1 MLNIALFGAP
11 GAGKGTQSKKI
22 IEKYNL
28 VYLSTGDILR
38 HEIAKDTEI
47 GQKAKGIIAHGG
59 LVPDDLI
66 VQIIEDHIKMNPEAN
81 GFLFDGFPRTMVQAY
96 ILEGLLMKLNTELT
110 CMISLE
116 VPREMLRER
125 LINRSKIGGRSDDS
139 AEVVEYRLK
148 EYDDKTIPVAKFY
161 QEKNIYYGVNG
172 VGEVHDV
179 FSRIDHTIESAL
191 KETLLNVVLIGRPG
205 GGKGSQGNLLAK
217 KFNLVYIS
225 TGHLLRNQI
234 KNNTELGKIVAP
246 FLETGL
252 NVPDEIIIQMLENE
266 IKHHPTAKGFIFKGF
281 PRTIVQAYILDGMLL
296 RMKTSVSIAI
306 NLDVPMLECFK
317 RLSERSKTDR
327 KRSYDSNTDLI
338 IQRMEEYEMH
348 TKPVIEFYKKQRKFT
363 TVSGIGNKEE
373 INKNLSFVIEKGF
386 KKIR

>member
-22 IEKYNL
+22 IDKYNL

-38 HEIAKDTEI
+38 REIERDTDI
-47 GQKAKGIIAHGG
+47 GQKAKGVIAKGG

-66 VQIIEDHIKMNPEAN
+66 VQIIEENITMNPEAN
-81 GFLFDGFPRTMVQAY
+81 GFLFDGFPRTMVQSY

-110 CMISLE
+110 CMISLD
-116 VPREMLRER
+116 VPRTMLKER
-125 LINRSKIGGRSDDS
+125 LLNRAITSGRVDDS
-139 AEVVEYRLK
+139 EKVIEFRLK
-148 EYDDKTIPVAKFY
+148 EYDDKTTPVAKFY
-161 QEKNIYYGVNG
+161 QEKNIYYGVDG
-172 VGEVHDV
+172 VGDMDEV
-179 FSRIDHTIESAL
+179 FSRVDHTIESAL
-191 KETLLNVVLIGRPG
+191 KESLLNVVLIGRPG
-205 GGKGSQGNLLAK
+205 GGKGSQGNLLSK
-217 KFNLVYIS
+217 KYNLVYIS
-225 TGHLLRNQI
+225 SGHLLRNEI
-234 KNNTELGKIVAP
+234 KHNTELGKEVAP
-246 FLETGL
+246 YLETGL
-252 NVPDEIIIQMLENE
+252 NVPDELIIQMLESE

-317 RLSERSKTDR
+317 RLSARSKTV
-327 KRSYDSNTDLI
+327 KSRSYDSKTDLI

-348 TKPVIEFYKKQRKFT
+348 TKPVTEFYKKQKKFI
-363 TVSGIGNKEE
+363 TVSGTGDEKV
-373 INKNLSFVIEKGF
+373 INENLSMVIEKWF

>member
-22 IEKYNL
+22 IDKYNL

-38 HEIAKDTEI
+38 REIERETEV
-47 GQKAKGIIAHGG
+47 GNKAKSIIARGE

-66 VQIIEDHIKMNPEAN
+66 VQIIEENIKTNPDAN

-116 VPREMLRER
+116 VPRKMLKDR
-125 LINRSKIGGRSDDS
+125 LLNRAKSSGRADDTEAVINF
-139 AEVVEYRLK
+139 RLK
-148 EYDDKTIPVAKFY
+148 EYDNKTIPVAKFY
-161 QEKNIYYGVNG
+161 QEKSIYYGVDG
-172 VGEVHDV
+172 VGELDDV
-179 FSRIDHTIESAL
+179 FKRIDHSIETAL

-225 TGHLLRNQI
+225 TGHLLRNEI
-234 KNNTELGKIVAP
+234 KKGTTLGKQVVP
-246 FLETGL
+246 YLETGL
-252 NVPDEIIIQMLENE
+252 NVTDEIIIHMLENE
-266 IKHHPTAKGFIFKGF
+266 IKLHPTAKGFIFKGF
-281 PRTIVQAYILDGMLL
+281 PRTIVQAYILDGMLM

-317 RLSERSKTDR
+317 RLSARSKTDR
-327 KRSYDSNTDLI
+327 KRTYDSNTDLI
-338 IQRMEEYEMH
+338 IQRMEEYEMQ
-348 TKPVIEFYKKQRKFT
+348 TKPVTDYYKKQRKFT
-363 TVSGIGNKEE
+363 TVSGLGDKNE
-373 INKNLSFVIEKGF
+373 INNQLSAEIEKWF

>member
-38 HEIAKDTEI
+38 REIERETEI
-47 GQKAKGIIAHGG
+47 GNKAKSIIARGE

-66 VQIIEDHIKMNPEAN
+66 VQIIEENIQTNPEAN

-96 ILEGLLMKLNTELT
+96 ILEGLLMKLNTALT

-116 VPREMLRER
+116 VPRKMLKER
-125 LINRSKIGGRSDDS
+125 LLNRAKSSGRLDDT
-139 AEVVEYRLK
+139 EDVIDFRLK
-148 EYDDKTIPVAKFY
+148 EYDNKTIPVAKFY
-161 QEKNIYYGVNG
+161 QEKTIYYGVDG
-172 VGEVHDV
+172 VGELSDV
-179 FSRIDHTIESAL
+179 FKRIDQNIETAI

-217 KFNLVYIS
+217 KFNLIYIS
-225 TGHLLRNQI
+225 TGHLLRNEI
-234 KNNTELGKIVAP
+234 KNKTSIGKLVVP
-246 FLETGL
+246 YLETGL
-252 NVPDEIIIQMLENE
+252 IVPDEIIIQLLENK
-266 IKHHPTAKGFIFKGF
+266 IKLHPNAKGFIFKGF

-306 NLDVPMLECFK
+306 NLEVPMLECFK
-317 RLSERSKTDR
+317 RLSARSKTDQ
-327 KRSYDSNTDLI
+327 KRTYDSHTDLI
-338 IQRMEEYEMH
+338 IQRMEEYETQ
-348 TKPVIEFYKKQRKFT
+348 TKPVTEYYKKQRKFT
-363 TVSGIGNKEE
+363 TVSGIGDKEE
-373 INKNLSFVIEKGF
+373 INNHLSAEIEKWF

>member
-11 GAGKGTQSKKI
+11 GAGKGTQSKQI

-38 HEIAKDTEI
+38 REIERDTDI
-47 GQKAKGIIAHGG
+47 GQKAKGVIAKGG

-66 VQIIEDHIKMNPEAN
+66 VQIIEENIKTNPEAN

-116 VPREMLRER
+116 VPRENLKNR
-125 LINRSKIGGRSDDS
+125 LLNRSKTSGRSDDT
-139 AEVVEYRLK
+139 EKVIDFRLK
-148 EYDDKTIPVAKFY
+148 EYEDKTIPVAKFY
-161 QEKNIYYGVNG
+161 QEKNIYYGVDG
-172 VGEVHDV
+172 VGELENV
-179 FSRIDHTIESAL
+179 FSRIDNAIESAL

-217 KFNLVYIS
+217 KFNLIYIS
-225 TGHLLRNQI
+225 TGHLLRAEI
-234 KNNTELGKIVAP
+234 KNNTELGKQVAP
-246 FLETGL
+246 FLQTGL

-317 RLSERSKTDR
+317 RLSARSKTER
-327 KRSYDSNTDLI
+327 RRSYDSDTDLI
-338 IQRMEEYEMH
+338 IQRMEEYENH

-363 TVSGIGNKEE
+363 SVSGIGEKEE
-373 INKNLSFVIEKGF
+373 INNNLSSVIEKWF

>member
-22 IEKYNL
+22 IDKYNL
-28 VYLSTGDILR
+28 VYLSTGEILR
-38 HEIAKDTEI
+38 REIERDTEI
-47 GQKAKGIIAHGG
+47 GNKAKSIIARGE

-66 VQIIEDHIKMNPEAN
+66 VQIIEDNIKMNPDAN

-96 ILEGLLMKLNTELT
+96 ILEGLLMKLNTELS

-116 VPREMLRER
+116 VPRDQLKER
-125 LINRSKIGGRSDDS
+125 LLFRAESSNRMDDTE
-139 AEVVEYRLK
+139 AVIDFRLK
-148 EYDDKTIPVAKFY
+148 EYDEKTTPVAKFY
-161 QEKNIYYGVNG
+161 QEKNIYYEING
-172 VGEVHDV
+172 VGELDIV
-179 FSRIDHTIESAL
+179 FDRINHAIETAL

-205 GGKGSQGNLLAK
+205 GGKGSQGHLLAK

-225 TGHLLRNQI
+225 TGHLLRNEI
-234 KNNTELGKIVAP
+234 KNKTELGEKVAP
-246 FLETGL
+246 YLETGL
-252 NVPDEIIIQMLENE
+252 NVPDEIIIHMLEDE
-266 IKHHPTAKGFIFKGF
+266 IKLHPSAKGFIFKGF

-317 RLSERSKTDR
+317 RLSARSKTD
-327 KRSYDSNTDLI
+327 KRRAYDFNTDLI
-338 IQRMEEYEMH
+338 IRRMEEYETQ
-348 TKPVIEFYKKQRKFT
+348 TKPVTEYYKKQRKFT
-363 TVSGIGNKEE
+363 TVSGLGEKLE
-373 INKNLSFVIEKGF
+373 INEYLSTVIEKWF

>member
-11 GAGKGTQSKKI
+11 GAGKGTQSKQI

-38 HEIAKDTEI
+38 REIERDTDI
-47 GQKAKGIIAHGG
+47 GQKAKGIIAKGG

-66 VQIIEDHIKMNPEAN
+66 VQIIEENIKTNPEAN

-116 VPREMLRER
+116 VPHEKLKNR
-125 LINRSKIGGRSDDS
+125 LLNRSKTSGRPDDT
-139 AEVVEYRLK
+139 EKVIDFRLK
-148 EYDDKTIPVAKFY
+148 EYQDKTIPVAKFY
-161 QEKNIYYGVNG
+161 QEKNIYYGVDG
-172 VGEVHDV
+172 VGELENV
-179 FSRIDHTIESAL
+179 FSRIDHAIESAL

-225 TGHLLRNQI
+225 TGHLLRAEI
-234 KNNTELGKIVAP
+234 KNNTELGKQVAP
-246 FLETGL
+246 YLKTGL

-266 IKHHPTAKGFIFKGF
+266 IKLHPTAKGFIFKGF

-317 RLSERSKTDR
+317 RLSARSKTER
-327 KRSYDSNTDLI
+327 RRSYDSDTDLI
-338 IQRMEEYEMH
+338 IQRMEEYENH

-363 TVSGIGNKEE
+363 SVSGIGEKEE
-373 INKNLSFVIEKGF
+373 INNNLSSVIEKWF

>member
-28 VYLSTGDILR
+28 VYLSTGEILR
-38 HEIAKDTEI
+38 HEIEHDTEI
-47 GQKAKGIIAHGG
+47 GNKAKSIIARGE
-59 LVPDDLI
+59 LVPDELI
-66 VQIIEDHIKMNPEAN
+66 VQIIEEHIKTNPDAN

-116 VPREMLRER
+116 VPRETLKER
-125 LINRSKIGGRSDDS
+125 LLNRSKLSHRLDDTQ
-139 AEVVEYRLK
+139 AVIEYRLK
-148 EYDDKTIPVAKFY
+148 EYDEKTIPVAKFY
-161 QEKNIYYGVNG
+161 KEKNIYYGIDG
-172 VGEVHDV
+172 IGELDEV
-179 FSRIDHTIESAL
+179 FDRINHSIEAAL

-205 GGKGSQGNLLAK
+205 CGKGSQGHLLAK
-217 KFNLVYIS
+217 KFNLAYIS
-225 TGHLLRNQI
+225 TGHLLRDEI
-234 KNNTELGKIVAP
+234 KNNTELGKMVAP
-246 FLETGL
+246 YLETGL
-252 NVPDEIIIQMLENE
+252 NVPDEIIIQMLERE
-266 IKHHPTAKGFIFKGF
+266 IKLHPTAKGFIFKGF

-317 RLSERSKTDR
+317 RLSARSKTDR
-327 KRSYDSNTDLI
+327 ARTYDSNTDLI
-338 IQRMEEYEMH
+338 IRRMEEYETQ
-348 TKPVIEFYKKQRKFT
+348 TKPVTEYYKKQRKYT
-363 TVSGIGNKEE
+363 TVSSLGDKLE
-373 INKNLSFVIEKGF
+373 INEHLSNVIEKWF

>member
-11 GAGKGTQSKKI
+11 GAGKGTQSKQI

-38 HEIAKDTEI
+38 REIERDTDI
-47 GQKAKGIIAHGG
+47 GQKAKGVIAKGG

-66 VQIIEDHIKMNPEAN
+66 VQIIEENIKTNPEAN

-116 VPREMLRER
+116 VPRENLKNR
-125 LINRSKIGGRSDDS
+125 LLNRSKTSGRSDDT
-139 AEVVEYRLK
+139 EKVIDFRLK
-148 EYDDKTIPVAKFY
+148 EYEDKTIPVAKFY
-161 QEKNIYYGVNG
+161 QEKNIYYGVDG
-172 VGEVHDV
+172 VGELENV
-179 FSRIDHTIESAL
+179 FSRIDNAIESAL

-217 KFNLVYIS
+217 KFNLIYIS
-225 TGHLLRNQI
+225 TGHLLRAEI
-234 KNNTELGKIVAP
+234 KNNTELGKQVAP
-246 FLETGL
+246 FLQTGL

-317 RLSERSKTDR
+317 RLSARSKTER
-327 KRSYDSNTDLI
+327 RRSYDSDTDLI
-338 IQRMEEYEMH
+338 IQRMEEYENH

-363 TVSGIGNKEE
+363 SVSGIGKKEE
-373 INKNLSFVIEKGF
+373 INNNLSSVIEKWF

>member
-22 IEKYNL
+22 IDKYNL

-38 HEIAKDTEI
+38 REIERETEV
-47 GQKAKGIIAHGG
+47 GNKAKSIIARGE

-66 VQIIEDHIKMNPEAN
+66 VQIIEENIKTNPDAN

-116 VPREMLRER
+116 VPRKMLKDR
-125 LINRSKIGGRSDDS
+125 LLNRAKSSGRADDTEAVINF
-139 AEVVEYRLK
+139 RLK
-148 EYDDKTIPVAKFY
+148 EYDNKTIPVAKFY
-161 QEKNIYYGVNG
+161 QEKSIYYGVDG
-172 VGEVHDV
+172 VGELDDV
-179 FSRIDHTIESAL
+179 FKRIDHSIETAL

-225 TGHLLRNQI
+225 TGHLLRNEI
-234 KNNTELGKIVAP
+234 KKGTTLGKQVVP
-246 FLETGL
+246 YLETGL
-252 NVPDEIIIQMLENE
+252 NVPDEIIIHMLENE
-266 IKHHPTAKGFIFKGF
+266 IKLHPTAKGFIFKGF
-281 PRTIVQAYILDGMLL
+281 PRTIVQAYILDGMLM

-317 RLSERSKTDR
+317 RLSARSKTDR
-327 KRSYDSNTDLI
+327 KRTYDSNTDLI
-338 IQRMEEYEMH
+338 IQRMEEYEMQ
-348 TKPVIEFYKKQRKFT
+348 TKPVTDYYKKQRKFT
-363 TVSGIGNKEE
+363 TVSGLGDKNE
-373 INKNLSFVIEKGF
+373 INNQLSAEIEKWF

>member
-28 VYLSTGDILR
+28 VYLSTGEILR
-38 HEIAKDTEI
+38 REIEHDTEI
-47 GQKAKGIIAHGG
+47 GNKAKSIIARGE
-59 LVPDDLI
+59 LVPDELI
-66 VQIIEDHIKMNPEAN
+66 VQIIEEHIKTNPEAN

-116 VPREMLRER
+116 VPREELKER
-125 LINRSKIGGRSDDS
+125 LLNRSKLSHRLDDTQ
-139 AEVVEYRLK
+139 AVIEYRLK
-148 EYDDKTIPVAKFY
+148 EYDEKTTPVAKFY
-161 QEKNIYYGVNG
+161 KEKSIYYGIDG
-172 VGEVHDV
+172 IGELDEV
-179 FSRIDHTIESAL
+179 FERINHSIETAL

-205 GGKGSQGNLLAK
+205 CGKGSQGHLLAK
-217 KFNLVYIS
+217 KFNLAYIS
-225 TGHLLRNQI
+225 TGHLLREEI
-234 KNNTELGKIVAP
+234 KNNTELGKMVAP
-246 FLETGL
+246 YLETGL
-252 NVPDEIIIQMLENE
+252 NVPDEIIIQMLERE
-266 IKHHPTAKGFIFKGF
+266 IKLHPTAKGFIFKGF

-317 RLSERSKTDR
+317 RLSARSKTDR
-327 KRSYDSNTDLI
+327 ARTYDSDTDLI
-338 IQRMEEYEMH
+338 IRRMEEYETQ
-348 TKPVIEFYKKQRKFT
+348 TKPVTEYYKKQRKYT
-363 TVSGIGNKEE
+363 TVSSLGDKLE
-373 INKNLSFVIEKGF
+373 INEHLSNVIEKWF

>member
-22 IEKYNL
+22 IDKYNL

-38 HEIAKDTEI
+38 REIERDTDI
-47 GQKAKGIIAHGG
+47 GQKAKGVIAKGG

-66 VQIIEDHIKMNPEAN
+66 VQIIEENITMNPEAN
-81 GFLFDGFPRTMVQAY
+81 GFLFDGFPRTMVQSY

-110 CMISLE
+110 CMISLD
-116 VPREMLRER
+116 VPRTMLKER
-125 LINRSKIGGRSDDS
+125 LLNRAITSGRVDDS
-139 AEVVEYRLK
+139 EKVIEFRLK
-148 EYDDKTIPVAKFY
+148 EYDDKTTPVAKFY
-161 QEKNIYYGVNG
+161 QEKNIYYGVDG
-172 VGEVHDV
+172 VGDMDEV

-205 GGKGSQGNLLAK
+205 GGKGSQGNLLSK
-217 KFNLVYIS
+217 KYNLVYIS
-225 TGHLLRNQI
+225 SGHLLRHEI
-234 KNNTELGKIVAP
+234 KHNTELGKEVAP
-246 FLETGL
+246 YLETGL
-252 NVPDEIIIQMLENE
+252 NVPDELIIQMLESE

-317 RLSERSKTDR
+317 RLSARSKTV
-327 KRSYDSNTDLI
+327 KSRSYDSKTDLI
-338 IQRMEEYEMH
+338 IQRMEEYETH
-348 TKPVIEFYKKQRKFT
+348 TKPVTEFYKKQKKFI
-363 TVSGIGNKEE
+363 TVSGTGDEKV
-373 INKNLSFVIEKGF
+373 INQNLSMVIEKWF

>member
-28 VYLSTGDILR
+28 VYLSTGEILR
-38 HEIAKDTEI
+38 REIEHDTEI
-47 GQKAKGIIAHGG
+47 GNKAKSIIARGE
-59 LVPDDLI
+59 LVPDELI
-66 VQIIEDHIKMNPEAN
+66 VQIIEEHIKTNPEAN

-116 VPREMLRER
+116 VPREELKER
-125 LINRSKIGGRSDDS
+125 LLNRSKLSHRLDDTQ
-139 AEVVEYRLK
+139 AVIEYRLK
-148 EYDDKTIPVAKFY
+148 EYDEKTTPVAKFY
-161 QEKNIYYGVNG
+161 KEKSIYYGIDG
-172 VGEVHDV
+172 IGELDEV
-179 FSRIDHTIESAL
+179 FERINHSIETAL

-205 GGKGSQGNLLAK
+205 CGKGSQGHLLAK
-217 KFNLVYIS
+217 KFNLAYIS
-225 TGHLLRNQI
+225 TGHLLREEI
-234 KNNTELGKIVAP
+234 KNNTELGKMVAP
-246 FLETGL
+246 YLETGL
-252 NVPDEIIIQMLENE
+252 NVPDEIIIQMLERE
-266 IKHHPTAKGFIFKGF
+266 IKLHPTAKGFIFKGF

-317 RLSERSKTDR
+317 RLSARSKTDR
-327 KRSYDSNTDLI
+327 ARTYDSDTDLI
-338 IQRMEEYEMH
+338 IRRMEEYETQ
-348 TKPVIEFYKKQRKFT
+348 TKPVTEYYKKQRKYT
-363 TVSGIGNKEE
+363 TVSSLGDKLE
-373 INKNLSFVIEKGF
+373 INEHLSNVIDKWF

>member
-11 GAGKGTQSKKI
+11 GAGKGTQSKQI

-38 HEIAKDTEI
+38 REIEMDTEI
-47 GQKAKGIIAHGG
+47 GHVAKSIIARGE

-66 VQIIEDHIKMNPEAN
+66 VQIIEDNIKTNPDAN

-96 ILEGLLMKLNTELT
+96 ILEGLLMKLNTALT
-110 CMISLE
+110 CMISLN
-116 VPREMLRER
+116 VPRDMLKER
-125 LINRSKIGGRSDDS
+125 LLNRATISGRSDDT
-139 AEVVEYRLK
+139 EQVIDFRLK

-161 QEKNIYYGVNG
+161 QEKNIYYGIDG
-172 VGEVHDV
+172 VGKLDDV
-179 FSRIDHTIESAL
+179 FSRIDHSIESAL

-205 GGKGSQGNLLAK
+205 GGKGSQGHLLAE

-225 TGHLLRNQI
+225 TGHLLRNEI
-234 KNNTELGKIVAP
+234 KKGTELGKLVAP
-246 FLETGL
+246 YLQTGL

-317 RLSERSKTDR
+317 RLSARSKTER
-327 KRSYDSNTDLI
+327 RRSYDSETDLI
-338 IQRMEEYEMH
+338 IQRMEEYENH

-363 TVSGIGNKEE
+363 TVSGIGDKVE
-373 INKNLSFVIEKGF
+373 INENLSSVIEKWF